1 MAKVA
6 VLGFGT
12 VGSGVWEILSKNADV
27 CARRAGVP
35 VEVGYICDIRDFS
48 GHEAAGLF
56 VNNIEPILQDK
67 DVKVVVETIGGLHP
81 AYEYVR
87 AALESGRCAVTSNKE
102 LVAEKGAELMRI
114 AKEHGACFLFEASV
128 GGGTPVIGPM
138 HRDLAANHI
147 LSIEGI
153 VNGTTNFML
162 TRMRQAGLSF
172 EQALAE
178 AQALGYAETR
188 DPSADVDGIDAKR
201 KIAILAS
208 LAFGRH
214 IPPEAVPARGIRAVS
229 PQDVALAAQL
239 GCAVKLVA
247 WAREGAPGR
256 IEAAVEPMLVRHEDL
271 LSGVDDVFNAVRVRC
286 DMLGDTLFYGRGAG
300 KLPTASAVVADVIDA
315 LKNGVKIH
323 DSLFWQESA
332 PIEGLYG
339 DSTPADHYVRLENAT
354 EAVAKDLFGQQIEML
369 DTSDGEA
376 VFTLRGVTSGRLAEL
391 CAKARA
397 AGVRVGNTLKWMA
410 E

>member
-6 VLGFGT
+6 ILGFGT
-12 VGSGVWEILSKNADV
+12 VGSGVWEILSQNAGV

-48 GHEAAGLF
+48 AHQAAGLF

-87 AALESGRCAVTSNKE
+87 AALESGRCVVTSNKE
-102 LVAEKGAELMRI
+102 LVAEKGTELMRI
-114 AKEHGACFLFEASV
+114 AKAHGVCFLFEASV

-147 LSIEGI
+147 LSVEGI

-214 IPPEAVPARGIRAVS
+214 VPPEAVPARAS
-229 PQDVALAAQL
+229 
-239 GCAVKLVA
+239 
-247 WAREGAPGR
+247 APSR
-256 IEAAVEPMLVRHEDL
+256 RRTWRWPR
-271 LSGVDDVFNAVRVRC
+271 SWAVR
-286 DMLGDTLFYGRGAG
+286 
-300 KLPTASAVVADVIDA
+300 
-315 LKNGVKIH
+315 
-323 DSLFWQESA
+323 
-332 PIEGLYG
+332 
-339 DSTPADHYVRLENAT
+339 
-354 EAVAKDLFGQQIEML
+354 
-369 DTSDGEA
+369 
-376 VFTLRGVTSGRLAEL
+376 
-391 CAKARA
+391 
-397 AGVRVGNTLKWMA
+397 
-410 E
+410 

>member
-27 CARRAGVP
+27 CAGVQACPWKWGISATFVIFPAMRRP
-35 VEVGYICDIRDFS
+35 
-48 GHEAAGLF
+48 GLF

-67 DVKVVVETIGGLHP
+67 AVKDVVETIGGLHP

-162 TRMRQAGLSF
+162 TRMAG
-172 EQALAE
+172 
-178 AQALGYAETR
+178 R
-188 DPSADVDGIDAKR
+188 R
-201 KIAILAS
+201 
-208 LAFGRH
+208 
-214 IPPEAVPARGIRAVS
+214 PE
-229 PQDVALAAQL
+229 L
-239 GCAVKLVA
+239 
-247 WAREGAPGR
+247 
-256 IEAAVEPMLVRHEDL
+256 
-271 LSGVDDVFNAVRVRC
+271 
-286 DMLGDTLFYGRGAG
+286 
-300 KLPTASAVVADVIDA
+300 
-315 LKNGVKIH
+315 
-323 DSLFWQESA
+323 
-332 PIEGLYG
+332 
-339 DSTPADHYVRLENAT
+339 
-354 EAVAKDLFGQQIEML
+354 
-369 DTSDGEA
+369 
-376 VFTLRGVTSGRLAEL
+376 
-391 CAKARA
+391 
-397 AGVRVGNTLKWMA
+397 
-410 E
+410 

>member
-6 VLGFGT
+6 ILGFGT
-12 VGSGVWEILSKNADV
+12 VGSGVWEILSQNAGV

-48 GHEAAGLF
+48 AHQAAGLF
-56 VNNIEPILQDK
+56 VTHIEPILQDK

-87 AALESGRCAVTSNKE
+87 AALESGRCVVTSNKE
-102 LVAEKGAELMRI
+102 LVAEKGTGLMRI
-114 AKEHGACFLFEASV
+114 AKAHGVCFLFEASV

-147 LSIEGI
+147 LSVEGI

-214 IPPEAVPARGIRAVS
+214 VPPEAVPARGIRAVT

-256 IEAAVEPMLVRHEDL
+256 IEAAVEPMLVRNEDL
-271 LSGVDDVFNAVRVRC
+271 LSDVDDVFNAVRVRC
-286 DMLGDTLFYGRGAG
+286 DMLGDTVFYGRGAG
-300 KLPTASAVVADVIDA
+300 KLPTASAVVADVAEALREGAAVHDTLWWRDA
-315 LKNGVKIH
+315 GRH
-323 DSLFWQESA
+323 AQGRYPAALFRRGRGA
-332 PIEGLYG
+332 ACRGPGRRG
-339 DSTPADHYVRLENAT
+339 AAFVAKRRAVRLFGARGGARRCARRT
-354 EAVAKDLFGQQIEML
+354 GKGAK
-369 DTSDGEA
+369 
-376 VFTLRGVTSGRLAEL
+376 SGRFLR
-391 CAKARA
+391 KHPSH
-397 AGVRVGNTLKWMA
+397 AGRIGGFCV
-410 E
+410 

>member
-67 DVKVVVETIGGLHP
+67 AVKVVVETIGGLHP

-178 AQALGYAETR
+178 AQALG
-188 DPSADVDGIDAKR
+188 
-201 KIAILAS
+201 LS
-208 LAFGRH
+208 LIH
-214 IPPEAVPARGIRAVS
+214 I
-229 PQDVALAAQL
+229 
-239 GCAVKLVA
+239 
-247 WAREGAPGR
+247 
-256 IEAAVEPMLVRHEDL
+256 
-271 LSGVDDVFNAVRVRC
+271 
-286 DMLGDTLFYGRGAG
+286 
-300 KLPTASAVVADVIDA
+300 
-315 LKNGVKIH
+315 
-323 DSLFWQESA
+323 
-332 PIEGLYG
+332 
-339 DSTPADHYVRLENAT
+339 
-354 EAVAKDLFGQQIEML
+354 
-369 DTSDGEA
+369 
-376 VFTLRGVTSGRLAEL
+376 
-391 CAKARA
+391 
-397 AGVRVGNTLKWMA
+397 
-410 E
+410 

>member
-6 VLGFGT
+6 ILGFGT
-12 VGSGVWEILSKNADV
+12 VGSGVWEILSQNAGV

-48 GHEAAGLF
+48 AHQAAGLF

-87 AALESGRCAVTSNKE
+87 AALESGRCVVTSNKE
-102 LVAEKGAELMRI
+102 LVAEKGTELMRI
-114 AKEHGACFLFEASV
+114 AKAHGVCFLFEASV

-147 LSIEGI
+147 LSVEGI

-214 IPPEAVPARGIRAVS
+214 VPPEAVPARGIRAVT

-256 IEAAVEPMLVRHEDL
+256 IEAAVEPMLVRNEDL
-271 LSGVDDVFNAVRVRC
+271 LRARRGQAAHGQRRGGRCGRGPARGGGRARHAVVGPAACGRR
-286 DMLGDTLFYGRGAG
+286 GTGRHAPGRYPAALFRRGRGAACRG
-300 KLPTASAVVADVIDA
+300 PGRRGAAFVAGRRA
-315 LKNGVKIH
+315 
-323 DSLFWQESA
+323 
-332 PIEGLYG
+332 
-339 DSTPADHYVRLENAT
+339 VRLFGARGGARRCARRT
-354 EAVAKDLFGQQIEML
+354 GKGAK
-369 DTSDGEA
+369 
-376 VFTLRGVTSGRLAEL
+376 SGRFLR
-391 CAKARA
+391 KHPSH
-397 AGVRVGNTLKWMA
+397 AGRIGGFCV
-410 E
+410 

>member
-6 VLGFGT
+6 ILGFGT
-12 VGSGVWEILSKNADV
+12 VGSGVWEILSKNAGV
-27 CARRAGVP
+27 AAKRAGVP
-35 VEVGYICDIRDFS
+35 LEVGYICDIRDFS
-48 GHEAAGLF
+48 SHEAAGLF
-56 VNNIEPILQDK
+56 VNSIEPILRDE

-87 AALESGRCAVTSNKE
+87 AALESGRSVATSNKE

-114 AKEHGACFLFEASV
+114 AKEHGVCFLFEASV

-147 LSIEGI
+147 LSVEGI

-162 TRMRQAGLSF
+162 TRMQQAGLGF
-172 EQALAE
+172 DEALAE

-214 IPPEAVPARGIRAVS
+214 IPPEAVPVRGIRAVTS
-229 PQDVALAAQL
+229 RDVALAAQL

-247 WAREGAPGR
+247 WARESAPGCV
-256 IEAAVEPMLVRHEDL
+256 EAAVEPMLVKREDI
-271 LSGVDDVFNAVRVRC
+271 LSGVEDVFNAVRVRC
-286 DMLGDTLFYGRGAG
+286 DMLGDAVFYGRGAG
-300 KLPTASAVVADVIDA
+300 KLPTASAVVADVAEA
-315 LKNGVKIH
+315 LREGVAIH
-323 DSLFWQESA
+323 DTLWWAMPLAGGETLADTRCADTLLRFSGA
-332 PIEGLYG
+332 PANVLAGVLGEEAQLLWEEEGQCAFL
-339 DSTPADHYVRLENAT
+339 
-354 EAVAKDLFGQQIEML
+354 
-369 DTSDGEA
+369 
-376 VFTLRGVTSGRLAEL
+376 LRGAACPQLEAAKANAQKAGAVCENILRMLAE
-391 CAKARA
+391 
-397 AGVRVGNTLKWMA
+397 
-410 E
+410 

>member
-1 MAKVA
+1 MAPWAAACGNSFPKRRRVR
-6 VLGFGT
+6 
-12 VGSGVWEILSKNADV
+12 K
-27 CARRAGVP
+27 ARAACP
-35 VEVGYICDIRDFS
+35 WKWGYICDIRDFPA
-48 GHEAAGLF
+48 HQAAGLF

-87 AALESGRCAVTSNKE
+87 AALESGRCGYLEQRAGGR
-102 LVAEKGAELMRI
+102 KGHRAD
-114 AKEHGACFLFEASV
+114 AHCQGARRVLLFEASV

-147 LSIEGI
+147 LSVEGI

-214 IPPEAVPARGIRAVS
+214 VPPEAVPRGAS
-229 PQDVALAAQL
+229 
-239 GCAVKLVA
+239 
-247 WAREGAPGR
+247 APSR
-256 IEAAVEPMLVRHEDL
+256 RRTWRWPR
-271 LSGVDDVFNAVRVRC
+271 SWAVR
-286 DMLGDTLFYGRGAG
+286 
-300 KLPTASAVVADVIDA
+300 
-315 LKNGVKIH
+315 
-323 DSLFWQESA
+323 
-332 PIEGLYG
+332 
-339 DSTPADHYVRLENAT
+339 
-354 EAVAKDLFGQQIEML
+354 
-369 DTSDGEA
+369 
-376 VFTLRGVTSGRLAEL
+376 
-391 CAKARA
+391 
-397 AGVRVGNTLKWMA
+397 
-410 E
+410 